1 MCEFISFCQYHTVLM
16 TKLIQPP
23 WRTVWGLLKTLGI
36 KLQFYYK
43 IKLQK
48 LQYDLAIPLLGVYP
62 EESIIEKDTRTTM
75 FTAALFTVA
84 RTWKQPGCP
93 STDEWIKKWYIC
105 TKEYYSC
112 HKKEHIWVSSNEV
125 DEARAYYIEWNKSER
140 EKQYC
145 VLMHIYGI

>member
-1 MCEFISFCQYHTVLM
+1 M

-48 LQYDLAIPLLGVYP
+48 LQYDLAIPLLGIYP

-93 STDEWIKKWYIC
+93 STDEWIKKLRYIQ
-105 TKEYYSC
+105 TMDYYSAI
-112 HKKEHIWVSSNEV
+112 KWNTY
-125 DEARAYYIEWNKSER
+125 EA
-140 EKQYC
+140 
-145 VLMHIYGI
+145 VLMRWMN